1 MVDGKFYSIILYIKS
16 LFILGNKHGP
26 LYGNRILD
34 QLLALLNEY
43 VRATRL
49 RLEKK
54 VLSYFLTL
62 TAHVI

>member
-34 QLLALLNEY
+34 QLLVLLNEY
-43 VRATRL
+43 VRSTRL
-49 RLEKK
+49 RLEK
-54 VLSYFLTL
+54 VL